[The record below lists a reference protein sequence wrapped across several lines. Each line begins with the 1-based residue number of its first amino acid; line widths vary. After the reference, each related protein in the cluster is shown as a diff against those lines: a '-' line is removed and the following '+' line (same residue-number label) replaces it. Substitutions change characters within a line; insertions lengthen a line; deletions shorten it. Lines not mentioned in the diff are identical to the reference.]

1 MALPMS
7 NKYSIKLFTELDIC
21 YSGDVAL
28 ENWFGFFFFSF
39 LVSFYSRHLLN
50 VHLTNDNYVM
60 IMNTTLYL
68 KSTFIKT
75 SFLFFPL
82 FLESQNVGSVCQA

>member
-28 ENWFGFFFFSF
+28 ENWFGFFFFLS
-39 LVSFYSRHLLN
+39 L
-50 VHLTNDNYVM
+50 
-60 IMNTTLYL
+60 
-68 KSTFIKT
+68 
-75 SFLFFPL
+75 FLFTL
-82 FLESQNVGSVCQA
+82 DISWMSISQMRIM